1 MAELN
6 PRDRA
11 LVALGAALGS
21 NCVPCVEYHIPQA
34 RKAGIADDE
43 IQAALAL
50 ADSVRQVPARKVLEA
65 ATRSLTS
72 AQAAGAATSATPAKD
87 CGCDGPA
94 GSKPAESAGG
104 ERTLDSMTAMMSRM
118 MASCGQSA
126 PPAGAGCIPAAAPA
140 AAGAAKGSGCC

>member
-34 RKAGIADDE
+34 RKAGIADEE
-43 IQAALAL
+43 IQAAIAL
-50 ADSVRQVPARKVLEA
+50 ADGVRQVPARKVLEA
-65 ATRSLTS
+65 ATRALAS
-72 AQAAGAATSATPAKD
+72 AQAAGAAAPAAAAKD
-87 CGCDGPA
+87 CGCAGA
-94 GSKPAESAGG
+94 GGSKAAETAAG
-104 ERTLDSMTAMMSRM
+104 ERTLDAMTAMMSRM

-126 PPAGAGCIPAAAPA
+126 PPAGAGCSPGAGTA
-140 AAGAAKGSGCC
+140 AAGTTKGSGCC